1 MIQKFSVF
9 SLWKVINFELLW
21 KSGLETVSS
30 DQNVKAIGN
39 FSTLNWENTS
49 LFANGN
55 GTDFQPQFE
64 GSDGPEN
71 INICTCS

>member
-1 MIQKFSVF
+1 MK
-9 SLWKVINFELLW
+9 SLIFELLW

-49 LFANGN
+49 LFAIGN
-55 GTDFQPQFE
+55 GADVRPRFE

-71 INICTCS
+71 QELFSTRD